1 MCVKFHDEEKR
12 LEENGGASCLYEEIQ
27 KCSIQNEDANFKGKT
42 KPFTHT
48 NTILGGATFMAG
60 AVEPMMYVG
69 IKVVLKDNSVLP
81 IYVSKEKV
89 LFNSDKYLNDVKE
102 ANAILKELEKRLH
115 V

>member
-12 LEENGGASCLYEEIQ
+12 LEVNGGASCLY
-27 KCSIQNEDANFKGKT
+27 EDANFKGKT
-42 KPFTHT
+42 KPFTH
-48 NTILGGATFMAG
+48 TILGGATFMAG

-102 ANAILKELEKRLH
+102 ANAILKELEKRLQS
-115 V
+115 

>member
-12 LEENGGASCLYEEIQ
+12 LEVNGGASCLYNDIQ
-27 KCSIQNEDANFKGKT
+27 KLSIQNEDANFKGKT

-48 NTILGGATFMAG
+48 ILGGATFMAG
-60 AVEPMMYVG
+60 VVEPMMYVG
-69 IKVVLKDNSVLP
+69 IKVVLKDNSILP

>member
-1 MCVKFHDEEKR
+1 MVERVVYMKR
-12 LEENGGASCLYEEIQ
+12 
-27 KCSIQNEDANFKGKT
+27 FKSVLFKT
-42 KPFTHT
+42 KMQISKVKQNHLH
-48 NTILGGATFMAG
+48 TILGGATFMAG

-102 ANAILKELEKRLH
+102 ANDILKELEKRLQS
-115 V
+115 

>member
-1 MCVKFHDEEKR
+1 MYSDI
-12 LEENGGASCLYEEIQ
+12 L

-42 KPFTHT
+42 KPFTH
-48 NTILGGATFMAG
+48 TILGGATFMAG

>member
-1 MCVKFHDEEKR
+1 MDWVCFV
-12 LEENGGASCLYEEIQ
+12 LPIA
-27 KCSIQNEDANFKGKT
+27 
-42 KPFTHT
+42 
-48 NTILGGATFMAG
+48 
-60 AVEPMMYVG
+60 VG

>member
-1 MCVKFHDEEKR
+1 MCVKFKDEYLEVDGKR
-12 LEENGGASCLYEEIQ
+12 YLYSDIL

-48 NTILGGATFMAG
+48 ILGGTTFMAG

-69 IKVVLKDNSVLP
+69 IKVTLKDDTVLP
-81 IYVSKEKV
+81 IYVSNEKV

>member
-12 LEENGGASCLYEEIQ
+12 LEIIGGASCLYEEIQ
-27 KCSIQNEDANFKGKT
+27 KCSIQNEDANFKSKT
-42 KPFTHT
+42 KPF
-48 NTILGGATFMAG
+48 

-102 ANAILKELEKRLH
+102 ANDILKKLEKRLQS
-115 V
+115 

>member
-1 MCVKFHDEEKR
+1 MCVKFHDEENR
-12 LEENGGASCLYEEIQ
+12 LEIMGGASCLYEEIQ

-48 NTILGGATFMAG
+48 ILGGPTFMAG

-89 LFNSDKYLNDVKE
+89 LSRY
-102 ANAILKELEKRLH
+102 ALEGH
-115 V
+115 ASF